1 MSKDLTVSEL
11 IAKRNILGQRII
23 TCINEQLKQF
33 NDDTGVAVVD
43 IQISTVDASEHDK
56 VGHFVDRVYIL
67 LDI

>member
-1 MSKDLTVSEL
+1 MSKELTVSEL
-11 IAKRNILGQRII
+11 IVKRNAMGQRII
-23 TCINEQLKQF
+23 TYINEQLKQF
-33 NDDTGVAVVD
+33 NDDTGIAVVD